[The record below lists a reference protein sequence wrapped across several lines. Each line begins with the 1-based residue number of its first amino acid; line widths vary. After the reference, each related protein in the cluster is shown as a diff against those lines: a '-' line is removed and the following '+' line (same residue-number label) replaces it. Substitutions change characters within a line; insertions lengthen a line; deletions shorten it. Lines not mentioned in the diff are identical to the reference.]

1 MNTES
6 DLKNLFKIFIYLF
19 GHTSTWIFNLHCDIL
34 PGATMGGPARDE
46 VMKKIPGRQ
55 GRPGPHP

>member
-6 DLKNLFKIFIYLF
+6 DLKKLFNIFIYLF

-34 PGATMGGPARDE
+34 PGAIMGGPARDE
-46 VMKKIPGRQ
+46 VTRKKPDRQ
-55 GRPGPHP
+55 GRLG